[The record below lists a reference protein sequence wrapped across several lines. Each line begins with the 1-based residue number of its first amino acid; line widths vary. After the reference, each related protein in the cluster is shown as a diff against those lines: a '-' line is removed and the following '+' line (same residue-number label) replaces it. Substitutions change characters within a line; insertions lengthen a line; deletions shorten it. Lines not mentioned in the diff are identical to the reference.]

1 MNARISALILTKN
14 EAGNLPDCLESISW
28 VDEVII
34 VDDQSTDNTVDIA
47 RTRGCKVIVH
57 PMQSYPEQRNI
68 GIESSSNDWILRLD
82 ADERIPLS
90 LRDEILGRIQHDNG
104 RYTAYSMLRQ
114 EFLLW
119 RPVRYTEWGPRR
131 HWKKQYIILLFRK
144 SKWRFRTDQT
154 VHELL
159 DGEGRVGWLRNP
171 AHHTNAN
178 PDLNTRFLKTLRYAH
193 LQANMEF
200 QQGRRVGAFDFFWG
214 PLLGFAKS
222 YIWFRGFMD
231 GLNGWI
237 IAWCNMLTEFFVCS
251 YIFEKQEEVHG
262 LDARRR
268 QVQQAWRET

>member
-1 MNARISALILTKN
+1 M
-14 EAGNLPDCLESISW
+14 
-28 VDEVII
+28 DEVII

-68 GIESSSNDWILRLD
+68 GIDSSSNDWILRLD

-90 LRDEILGRIQHDNG
+90 LRDEILGRIQQD
-104 RYTAYSMLRQ
+104 
-114 EFLLW
+114 
-119 RPVRYTEWGPRR
+119 
-131 HWKKQYIILLFRK
+131 K
-144 SKWRFRTDQT
+144 
-154 VHELL
+154 
-159 DGEGRVGWLRNP
+159 LRNP